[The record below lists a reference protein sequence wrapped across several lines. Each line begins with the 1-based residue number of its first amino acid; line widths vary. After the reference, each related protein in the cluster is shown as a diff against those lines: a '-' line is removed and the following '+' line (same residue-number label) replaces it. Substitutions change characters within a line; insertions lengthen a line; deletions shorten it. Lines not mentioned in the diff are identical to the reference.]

1 MKKSYCTRN
10 NGNCITCNL
19 VNYGM
24 DCRNNPIEGMAP
36 IPQLSG
42 HKGTKESRAMA
53 AYDGFKGGQ
62 TVQHIK
68 KLIGKEL
75 ACRLTGHELG
85 LVMSAVNRAW
95 QEAKGEAIKELEDF
109 IGLPS
114 DVSLWAVI
122 GDKDY
127 LGCKEFPDNLNIP
140 DVLQR
145 RGNLV
150 AQWEAEYEAEKRE
163 KAAK

>member
-1 MKKSYCTRN
+1 
-10 NGNCITCNL
+10 
-19 VNYGM
+19 
-24 DCRNNPIEGMAP
+24 MAP
-36 IPQLSG
+36 IPQLVG
-42 HKGTKESRAMA
+42 RKGTKMSRAMA
-53 AYDGFKGGQ
+53 AFDGFKGGQ

-75 ACRLTGHELG
+75 ADRLTGHELG

-95 QEAKGEAIKELEDF
+95 QEAKGEATHEIEDF
-109 IGLPS
+109 IGLPNG
-114 DVSLWAVI
+114 VSLWAVI

-127 LGCKEFPDNLNIP
+127 LGRKEFPDGLNIP
-140 DVLQR
+140 DVLQK